1 MRPPMFFSIHCIDST
16 LTYVYVVATLALILV
31 FFTSTFS
38 RGPAE
43 TIKVTTPASSGQLF
57 FYDRCHW
64 SPLHLPLSF
73 PRIPPVSKLQI
84 MRYNWYETKE
94 TIFQEVI
101 CWNPIWEITA
111 SPRHQGSPQLPEG
124 LTLQLLGPPKH
135 QQEWYMIY
143 QFIYIHII
151 DTYSWMPNL
160 YIVSC

>member
-1 MRPPMFFSIHCIDST
+1 MAGPMRPPMFFSIHCIDST

-94 TIFQEVI
+94 TIFSRS
-101 CWNPIWEITA
+101 NLLKPHLRNYRFSKT
-111 SPRHQGSPQLPEG
+111 PRLPSTSG
-124 LTLQLLGPPKH
+124 GFDVATPWATQTPTG
-135 QQEWYMIY
+135 MIY
-143 QFIYIHII
+143 DISIYI
-151 DTYSWMPNL
+151 
-160 YIVSC
+160 YIYIL